1 MTDDEMRHEAREVAA
16 LARELAS
23 RLMRLANN
31 SRYLIDNGAGEWWCA
46 QGPAM
51 EALLDAILEAAE

>member
-1 MTDDEMRHEAREVAA
+1 MTDDEMRYEVREVAA
-16 LARELAS
+16 LARELSS
-23 RLMRLANN
+23 RLMRLADNW
-31 SRYLIDNGAGEWWCA
+31 RRLIDEGSGEWWCA